1 MKKTSLFEKHI
12 ELNAKMVDFGG
23 FNMPIQYS
31 GISDEHINVRNNVGI
46 FDVSHMGEFFVSG
59 KEALQFLNHV
69 CSNNIGKIEIN
80 KAQYNCFTNENG
92 GIIDDLIVYR
102 CDENEYM
109 LVVNASNIDKDW
121 NWLNRYIN
129 KYDCSIINE
138 SDNIGLISVQGPK
151 SLQLINDIF
160 NKDFTSIK
168 KFNFKTTEYKKH
180 KVIISNTGYTG
191 SPGYEIYLDN
201 NIIVEIWDLL
211 LNHGKKFDLCPVGLG
226 ARDTLRIEMG
236 YCLYGNEINDDITP
250 HEANLMWITDM
261 NKDFVGKKSLE
272 KSIENSKKKLVGFK
286 MIDRGIPRKDYHVF
300 DSNNNL
306 IGKVTSGTFSPSN
319 KLGVGMALIDFK
331 NFKSNEIFIEQ
342 RNKRI
347 KGLIQKLPI

>member
-69 CSNNIGKIEIN
+69 CSNNIEKIEIN

-168 KFNFKTTEYKKH
+168 KLNFKTIEYKKH

-211 LNHGKKFDLCPVGLG
+211 LNHGKKYDLCPVGLG

-261 NKDFVGKKSLE
+261 NKDFIGKKSLE

-306 IGKVTSGTFSPSN
+306 IGRVTSGTFSPSN

-342 RNKRI
+342 RNKLI

>member
-31 GISDEHINVRNNVGI
+31 GISDEHVNVRNNVGI

-69 CSNNIGKIEIN
+69 CSNNIEKIEIN

-168 KFNFKTTEYKKH
+168 KFNFKTIEYKKH
-180 KVIISNTGYTG
+180 KVDCG
-191 SPGYEIYLDN
+191 
-201 NIIVEIWDLL
+201 
-211 LNHGKKFDLCPVGLG
+211 
-226 ARDTLRIEMG
+226 
-236 YCLYGNEINDDITP
+236 
-250 HEANLMWITDM
+250 
-261 NKDFVGKKSLE
+261 
-272 KSIENSKKKLVGFK
+272 
-286 MIDRGIPRKDYHVF
+286 
-300 DSNNNL
+300 
-306 IGKVTSGTFSPSN
+306 
-319 KLGVGMALIDFK
+319 
-331 NFKSNEIFIEQ
+331 
-342 RNKRI
+342 
-347 KGLIQKLPI
+347 

>member
-1 MKKTSLFEKHI
+1 
-12 ELNAKMVDFGG
+12 
-23 FNMPIQYS
+23 
-31 GISDEHINVRNNVGI
+31 
-46 FDVSHMGEFFVSG
+46 
-59 KEALQFLNHV
+59 
-69 CSNNIGKIEIN
+69 
-80 KAQYNCFTNENG
+80 
-92 GIIDDLIVYR
+92 
-102 CDENEYM
+102 M

-168 KFNFKTTEYKKH
+168 KFNFKTIEYKKH
-180 KVIISNTGYTG
+180 KLVISNTGYTG

-211 LNHGKKFDLCPVGLG
+211 LNHGINYDLCPVGLG

-286 MIDRGIPRKDYHVF
+286 MIDRGIPRKDYNVF

>member
-1 MKKTSLFEKHI
+1 MKKTSLFEKHV

-31 GISDEHINVRNNVGI
+31 GISYEHINVRNNVGI

-69 CSNNIGKIEIN
+69 CSNNIEKIEIN

-102 CDENEYM
+102 CNENEYM

-121 NWLNRYIN
+121 NWLNRYIK

-138 SDNIGLISVQGPK
+138 SENIGLISVQGPK

-160 NKDFTSIK
+160 NKDFTLIK
-168 KFNFKTTEYKKH
+168 KFNFKTIEYKKY
-180 KVIISNTGYTG
+180 KVVISNTGYTG

-211 LNHGKKFDLCPVGLG
+211 LNHGKKYDLCPVGLG

-250 HEANLMWITDM
+250 HEADLMWITDM

-319 KLGVGMALIDFK
+319 KLGVGMALIDFE

-342 RNKRI
+342 RNKLI

>member
-59 KEALQFLNHV
+59 KEALQFLNHI
-69 CSNNIGKIEIN
+69 CSNNIEKIEIN

-160 NKDFTSIK
+160 NKDFTLGEVQMVEGYLAHKWGLTGDLPSSHPYKTSITTVK
-168 KFNFKTTEYKKH
+168 KTRINLFLNVFCNF
-180 KVIISNTGYTG
+180 SR
-191 SPGYEIYLDN
+191 SRFP
-201 NIIVEIWDLL
+201 
-211 LNHGKKFDLCPVGLG
+211 
-226 ARDTLRIEMG
+226 
-236 YCLYGNEINDDITP
+236 
-250 HEANLMWITDM
+250 
-261 NKDFVGKKSLE
+261 
-272 KSIENSKKKLVGFK
+272 NS
-286 MIDRGIPRKDYHVF
+286 
-300 DSNNNL
+300 
-306 IGKVTSGTFSPSN
+306 
-319 KLGVGMALIDFK
+319 
-331 NFKSNEIFIEQ
+331 
-342 RNKRI
+342 RNGKRI
-347 KGLIQKLPI
+347 F

>member
-31 GISDEHINVRNNVGI
+31 GISEEHINVRNNVGI

-59 KEALQFLNHV
+59 KEALQFLNHI
-69 CSNNIGKIEIN
+69 CSNNIEKIEIN

-151 SLQLINDIF
+151 SLQIINDIF

-168 KFNFKTTEYKKH
+168 KFNFKTIEYKKH
-180 KVIISNTGYTG
+180 KIAISNTGYTG

-211 LNHGKKFDLCPVGLG
+211 LNHGKKYNLCPVGLG

>member
-59 KEALQFLNHV
+59 KEALQFLNHI
-69 CSNNIGKIEIN
+69 CSNNIEKIEIN
-80 KAQYNCFTNENG
+80 NAQYNCFTNENG

-168 KFNFKTTEYKKH
+168 KFNFKTIEYKKH
-180 KVIISNTGYTG
+180 KIAISNTGYTG

-211 LNHGKKFDLCPVGLG
+211 LNHGKKYNLCPVGLG

-250 HEANLMWITDM
+250 HEANLMWITEM

-286 MIDRGIPRKDYHVF
+286 MIDRGIPRKDYNVF

-342 RNKRI
+342 RKKRI

>member
-102 CDENEYM
+102 CNENEYM

-168 KFNFKTTEYKKH
+168 KFNFKTIEYKKR

-211 LNHGKKFDLCPVGLG
+211 LNHGKKYDLCPVGLG

-236 YCLYGNEINDDITP
+236 YCLYGNEINDDITL

-261 NKDFVGKKSLE
+261 NKDFIGKKSLE

>member
-1 MKKTSLFEKHI
+1 MKKTILFNEHI
-12 ELNAKMVDFGG
+12 NLKAKMVDFGG
-23 FNMPIQYS
+23 FNMPIQYQ
-31 GISDEHINVRNNVGI
+31 GISIEHINVRNNVGI

-59 KEALQFLNHV
+59 KEALQFLNQV
-69 CSNNIGKIEIN
+69 CSNNIEKIEIN

-102 CDENEYM
+102 CDKNKYM

-121 NWLNRYIN
+121 DWLNRYIN

-168 KFNFKTTEYKKH
+168 KFNFKTIEYKKH
-180 KVIISNTGYTG
+180 KIAISNTGYTG

-211 LNHGKKFDLCPVGLG
+211 LNHGKKYNLCPVGLG

-250 HEANLMWITDM
+250 HEANLMWITEM

>member
-59 KEALQFLNHV
+59 KDALQFLNHV
-69 CSNNIGKIEIN
+69 CSNNIEKIEIN

-168 KFNFKTTEYKKH
+168 KFNFNTIEYKKH
-180 KVIISNTGYTG
+180 KVVISNTGYTG

-211 LNHGKKFDLCPVGLG
+211 LNHGKKYDLCPVGLG

-272 KSIENSKKKLVGFK
+272 KSIEKSKKKLVGFK
-286 MIDRGIPRKDYHVF
+286 MIDRGIPRKDYNVF
-300 DSNNNL
+300 DSNNNF
-306 IGKVTSGTFSPSN
+306 IGRVTSGTFSPSN
-319 KLGVGMALIDFK
+319 KLGVGMALIDFR
-331 NFKSNEIFIEQ
+331 NFKSKEIFIEQ

>member
-31 GISDEHINVRNNVGI
+31 GISEEHINVRNNVGI
-46 FDVSHMGEFFVSG
+46 FDVSHMGEFFISG
-59 KEALQFLNHV
+59 KEALKFLNHV
-69 CSNNIGKIEIN
+69 CSNNIEKIEIN

-102 CDENEYM
+102 CDKNKYM

-121 NWLNRYIN
+121 DWLNRYIN

-168 KFNFKTTEYKKH
+168 KFNFKTIEYKKH
-180 KVIISNTGYTG
+180 KIAISNTGYTG

-211 LNHGKKFDLCPVGLG
+211 LNHGKKYNLCPVGLG

-250 HEANLMWITDM
+250 HEANLMWITEM

>member
-59 KEALQFLNHV
+59 KEALQFLNHI
-69 CSNNIGKIEIN
+69 CSNNIEKIEIN

-168 KFNFKTTEYKKH
+168 KFNFKTIEYKKH
-180 KVIISNTGYTG
+180 KIAISNTGYTG

-211 LNHGKKFDLCPVGLG
+211 LNHGKKYNLCPVGLG

-286 MIDRGIPRKDYHVF
+286 MIDRGIPRKDYNVF